1 MGFKHS
7 LASLLVVALY
17 LGTLRLGIQNNFM
30 IFIAGKLEHLIQAQ
44 VPPTN
49 FVGRMFSFGM
59 VRTGEFGE
67 TK

>member
-1 MGFKHS
+1 
-7 LASLLVVALY
+7 
-17 LGTLRLGIQNNFM
+17 M

-49 FVGRMFSFGM
+49 FAGRMFSFGM
-59 VRTGEFGE
+59 VRTGEFDE